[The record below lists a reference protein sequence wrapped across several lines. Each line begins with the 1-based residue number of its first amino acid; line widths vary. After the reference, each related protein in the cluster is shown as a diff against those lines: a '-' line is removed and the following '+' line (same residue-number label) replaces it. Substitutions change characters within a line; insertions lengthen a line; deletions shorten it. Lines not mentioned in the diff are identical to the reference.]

1 MKPSDR
7 LVQRLIASLNKL
19 PDISKKAA
27 ERLAFHIMTA
37 PREEVEGLAHAI
49 LDLRAKLRLCARC
62 GNFSDQEL
70 CSICRDSSRD
80 QTIIMVVEE
89 PRDLWAIERTGQY
102 NGLYHILQG
111 RISPLDNVGP
121 ADLRIRQL
129 IERLKKEKI
138 RELVIATTP
147 TREGDTT
154 ANYIA
159 QKVRPLGIPMTRLAS
174 GIPVGGDL
182 EYADQVTLSCAI
194 KGRVTI

>member
-1 MKPSDR
+1 MKLTDR

-37 PREEVEGLAHAI
+37 PKEEVEGLAHAI
-49 LDLRAKLRLCARC
+49 LGLRAKLRLCVKC
-62 GNFSDQEL
+62 GNFSDQET
-70 CSICRDSSRD
+70 CSICRDSGRD
-80 QTIIMVVEE
+80 QAVIMVVEE

-111 RISPLDNVGP
+111 RISPLDNVVP

-129 IERLKKEKI
+129 IGRLKKERI

-147 TREGDTT
+147 TRDGDTT

-159 QKVRPLGIPMTRLAS
+159 EKVRPLGIPMTRLAS

>member
-1 MKPSDR
+1 
-7 LVQRLIASLNKL
+7 
-19 PDISKKAA
+19 
-27 ERLAFHIMTA
+27 
-37 PREEVEGLAHAI
+37 
-49 LDLRAKLRLCARC
+49 
-62 GNFSDQEL
+62 
-70 CSICRDSSRD
+70 
-80 QTIIMVVEE
+80 MVVEE
-89 PRDLWAIERTGQY
+89 PRDLWAIEKTGQY

-129 IERLKKEKI
+129 IGRLKKERI

-159 QKVRPLGIPMTRLAS
+159 EKVRPLGIPMTRLAS

>member
-1 MKPSDR
+1 VKSTDR
-7 LVQRLIASLNKL
+7 LVQKLITSLNKL
-19 PDISKKAA
+19 PDISKKTA
-27 ERLAFHIMTA
+27 ERLALYMMTA
-37 PREEVEGLAHAI
+37 PKEEIEGLAHAI
-49 LDLRAKLRLCARC
+49 LDLRAKLRLCVKC
-62 GNFSDQEL
+62 GNFSEQET
-70 CSICRDSSRD
+70 CSICRDPGRD
-80 QTIIMVVEE
+80 QTIVMVVEE

-102 NGLYHILQG
+102 NGLYHIIQG

-129 IERLKKEKI
+129 IERIKKERI
-138 RELVIATTP
+138 RELIIATTP

>member
-37 PREEVEGLAHAI
+37 PREEAEGLAHAI